1 MEELKNK
8 KSRFKRYQPL
18 LVLILVA
25 ILAAVALV
33 YNAEEKSLLAWM
45 HFFMGFFLCQ
55 FSMLKL
61 FHPTGFVQGFQKYDL
76 LAKRSLSYAYT
87 YPFIEL
93 FLGLAYLASIY
104 PYAIYIVT
112 IVLMGIG
119 TVGVIR
125 ALKAGLDLRCACM
138 GTILDVPLST
148 VTLSEDIIMG
158 VMACWMLITT
168 SI

>member
-1 MEELKNK
+1 MEELKKK
-8 KSRFKRYQPL
+8 KSRFNRYQPL

-25 ILAAVALV
+25 ILAATALV
-33 YNAEEKSLLAWM
+33 YSAAEKSLSAWM

-61 FHPTGFVQGFQKYDL
+61 FHPAGFVQGFQKYDL
-76 LAKRSLSYAYT
+76 LAKQSLSYAYV

-93 FLGLAYLASIY
+93 FLGLSYLSFFY
-104 PYAIYIVT
+104 PYATYIVT
-112 IVLMGIG
+112 IALMGIG
-119 TVGVIR
+119 TIGVVR
-125 ALKAGLDLRCACM
+125 ALKAGLDIRCACM

-158 VMACWMLITT
+158 VMACGMLLTK
-168 SI
+168 